1 MKLALYG
8 YGGHAR
14 EVACQINKEVT
25 FFVDDIYAND
35 IAKPISEFNPKKY
48 KMLVAVGDS
57 RDRESIVAKLPKET
71 KYFTFI
77 HPTAQLMNDNIE
89 IGEGGFI
96 GAGSILTTNIKLGKH
111 ALLNRGNHIGHDTVI
126 GDYFSMMPNAV
137 VGGNVTVEDY
147 VYLGSCSN
155 IREKINISPDVIIG
169 MNAAVI
175 KNITEGG
182 TYVGVPAKK
191 IK

>member
-77 HPTAQLMNDNIE
+77 HPTAQLMNDNI
-89 IGEGGFI
+89 
-96 GAGSILTTNIKLGKH
+96 
-111 ALLNRGNHIGHDTVI
+111 
-126 GDYFSMMPNAV
+126 
-137 VGGNVTVEDY
+137 
-147 VYLGSCSN
+147 
-155 IREKINISPDVIIG
+155 
-169 MNAAVI
+169 
-175 KNITEGG
+175 
-182 TYVGVPAKK
+182 
-191 IK
+191 